1 MVRIYTWCEPALQ
14 QILISGEKSEPKT
27 WGLPLNLLK

>member
-27 WGLPLNLLK
+27 